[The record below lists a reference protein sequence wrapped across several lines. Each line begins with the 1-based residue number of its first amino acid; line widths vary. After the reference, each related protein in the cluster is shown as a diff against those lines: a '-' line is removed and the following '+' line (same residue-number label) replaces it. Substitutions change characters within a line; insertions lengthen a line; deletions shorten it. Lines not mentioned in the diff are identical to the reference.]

1 MGSGSVWVFR
11 ATFYWE
17 RGRPRPL
24 GGGQISLRK
33 ACSLC
38 GVAGEG
44 ARAPSVTLSNCA
56 VLQTDPLL
64 ILCLSCLRRFTR
76 ASFAYYETR
85 TDVRVRNPDFE
96 AFITMPDRNDAWELL
111 CEYTKGESLR
121 KHALAV
127 EAAMRACVERYGTG
141 DDNADEWGLV
151 GLLHDFDYEMF
162 PSADQHPFT
171 GANILCGR
179 GYSDRLIRAIM
190 GHATY
195 TGVPRDT
202 AMARALFA
210 TDELC
215 GFLVACA
222 LVRPSKSLDDL
233 EVASVK
239 KKLKDKAFARSVNRN
254 DIQQSME
261 ELGVNMDEH
270 VRFVIDALRPVQDA
284 IGLNRLATVE

>member
-1 MGSGSVWVFR
+1 
-11 ATFYWE
+11 
-17 RGRPRPL
+17 
-24 GGGQISLRK
+24 
-33 ACSLC
+33 
-38 GVAGEG
+38 
-44 ARAPSVTLSNCA
+44 
-56 VLQTDPLL
+56 
-64 ILCLSCLRRFTR
+64 
-76 ASFAYYETR
+76 
-85 TDVRVRNPDFE
+85 
-96 AFITMPDRNDAWELL
+96 MPDRNDAWELL

-127 EAAMRACVERYGTG
+127 EAAMRACVKRYGSAE
-141 DDNADEWGLV
+141 DDEDEWGLV

-162 PSADQHPFT
+162 PTADQHPYT

-179 GYSDRLIRAIM
+179 GYSERFIRAIM

-233 EVASVK
+233 EVSSVK
-239 KKLKDKAFARSVNRN
+239 KKLKDKAFARSVNRD
-254 DIQQSME
+254 DIRQGIE
-261 ELGVNMDEH
+261 ELGVDADEH
-270 VRFVIDALRPVQDA
+270 IRFVIDALKPLQDQ
-284 IGLNRLATVE
+284 IGLHPTVGHKAVTSLKKTN